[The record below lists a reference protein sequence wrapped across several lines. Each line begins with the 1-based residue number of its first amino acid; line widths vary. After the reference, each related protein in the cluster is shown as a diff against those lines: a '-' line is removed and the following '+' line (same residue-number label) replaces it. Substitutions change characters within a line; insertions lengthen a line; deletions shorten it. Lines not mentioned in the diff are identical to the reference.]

1 MLTFLIKRFV
11 SLFPTAFLVV
21 TIAFFLLRLI
31 PGDPAAVMLGPGATH
46 EQIEALRAELGLDK
60 PIVIQYIFYV
70 ARLARGNLGE
80 SIYFRKPVL
89 SIIVSHLEASFLLAT
104 LGLLVVILV
113 GVVFGIL
120 SALFNKT
127 VLDKLFLILALLG
140 ASIPSFWLGLML
152 TWVFGVYMRILPTS
166 GFVSIFETGN
176 LSNLKY
182 LILPSITLGLV
193 NSAPVARMTR
203 SAVLDI
209 LYQPYIDVAR
219 AKGLDFWGVVTKHV
233 LRNAAIPI
241 VTVLA
246 FVFGGMLAAAVVTE
260 NVFAVPG
267 IGRLVVQ
274 SVLRRDYPVIQG
286 VLIFVAALYILIN
299 FITDITYAF
308 LDPRVRLT

>member
-1 MLTFLIKRFV
+1 MLTFLVKRFV

-120 SALFNKT
+120 SALFNRT

>member
-1 MLTFLIKRFV
+1 MLVFLVKRVV

-31 PGDPAAVMLGPGATH
+31 PGDPAAVMLGPGATP
-46 EQIEALRAELGLDK
+46 EQVQTLRAELGLDR
-60 PIVIQYIFYV
+60 PVIVQYILYV

-89 SIIVSHLEASFLLAT
+89 SIIISHFEASFLLAT
-104 LGLLVVILV
+104 VGIFVVILV

-120 SALFNKT
+120 SAVFNRT
-127 VLDKLFLILALLG
+127 IFDKMFLILALLG
-140 ASIPSFWLGLML
+140 ASMPSFWLGLML
-152 TWVFGVYMRILPTS
+152 MWIFGVSLRILPTS
-166 GFVSIFETGN
+166 GFTSVFATGDIR
-176 LSNLKY
+176 NLKY
-182 LILPSITLGLV
+182 LILPAITLGLV

-209 LYQPYIDVAR
+209 LYQPYVDVAR
-219 AKGLDFWGVVTKHV
+219 AKGLNHVRIVTKHV

-241 VTVLA
+241 VTVLG

-260 NVFAVPG
+260 NVFAIPG

-286 VLIFVAALYILIN
+286 VLVVVAILYILIN
-299 FITDITYAF
+299 LIMDITYAL

>member
-1 MLTFLIKRFV
+1 MIKRFV